1 MNCVVLYL
9 YFFYFGKLDDL
20 TGLSLMIVVQISP
33 LLTYYL
39 PIKKQK
45 SNYSITI
52 KYQIKTKLS

>member
-20 TGLSLMIVVQISP
+20 MGLSLMIVVQISP

-45 SNYSITI
+45 SNYSYYHKI
-52 KYQIKTKLS
+52 K